1 MAKWYESELSQ
12 NILKAKYYH
21 TNENDPQVFMNRVTS
36 IFSPEVKKNMHQYLE
51 SGSICPAGRTLYA
64 AGAKNKFKAS
74 LSNCY
79 ILPSPEDNLESIF
92 NVNAEIARIFSY
104 GGGIGVNISNL
115 RPRQSIVNNAAR
127 TSTGSISF
135 LKIFDSTG
143 EVISQNGRR
152 GAMMVGLNCNHP
164 DIYEFL
170 HMKQNNEKLA
180 SMNISILFKDDF
192 MQALLDNK
200 KYELTFDVKATGEK
214 IRKTIDAA
222 DFFAEY
228 CRTQWDWG
236 DPGALFVD
244 RLNNYTLLSGYN
256 NYKIE
261 ITNPCG
267 EFGGNAYNSCNLMS
281 INLYNFIDDKFSN
294 NPHLNEKS
302 FRQAVDTATKA
313 LDEVL
318 DYGYDTQ
325 PLDANRKCIDDWR
338 SIGLGLF
345 GVADALVAMKL
356 KYGTDD
362 ANTFIAAVMR
372 IMFIEACRTSSQMA
386 SEKGPFGA
394 YNWERTQKS
403 PLVTLLQKEAPDVY
417 ASIKKSGLRNGTLLS
432 IAPTGTISLLMGT
445 FSGGCEPLYKI
456 SYMRTTHKM
465 EDDKKTFKIY
475 AHSVKDLLEYHHLP
489 HDIDD
494 KEIIKRFP
502 WIIESHNVP
511 YLNRVKLQ
519 SAMQKYVDNSISST
533 VNLRHDATPEEI
545 KEIYIAAWRSHC
557 KGITV
562 FRDGCKRG
570 NILGVTKTK
579 DANKQLASQIK
590 PTASGK
596 IDYDTIKPV
605 KRDNIARLD
614 GCTLVR
620 HTSCVDKLYITINKT
635 PTGQIFEVFTNASG
649 GCSSN
654 IATITRLT
662 SLALRS
668 GISVKHIIKQ
678 LAVSRCSACQAL
690 IRKGRRDISLS
701 CGNAIASALAE
712 IYNESKQIGSTE
724 KYIDNTEDTSINK
737 KCPECGHY
745 TLKPE
750 GNCVTCTYCG
760 WSKCE

>member
-1 MAKWYESELSQ
+1 MEKWYE
-12 NILKAKYYH
+12 NDIGKGILQSKYYH
-21 TNENDPQVFMNRVTS
+21 IGENDPQKFINRVTS
-36 IFSPEVKKNMHQYLE
+36 IFSPEIKAAMHKYLE
-51 SGSICPAGRTLYA
+51 DGAVCPAGRTLYA
-64 AGAKNKFKAS
+64 TGAKGKFKAS

-79 ILPSPEDNLESIF
+79 ILPSPEDNIESIF
-92 NVNAEIARIFSY
+92 KVNAEIARIFSY
-104 GGGIGVNISNL
+104 GGGIGVNISKL
-115 RPRQSIVNNAAR
+115 RPKESQVNNAAR
-127 TSTGSISF
+127 TSTGSVSF

-152 GAMMVGLNCNHP
+152 GAMMVGLNCDHP

-192 MQALLDNK
+192 MKAVVNNEE
-200 KYELTFDVKATGEK
+200 YELKFDVEATGQK
-214 IRKTIDAA
+214 IRKKINAA
-222 DFFAEY
+222 EFFAEY
-228 CRTQWDWG
+228 CQTQWDWG

-244 RLNNYTLLSGYN
+244 RLNDYTLLSGYDDYN
-256 NYKIE
+256 IE

-281 INLYNFIDDKFSN
+281 INLYNFISDKFT
-294 NPHLNEKS
+294 EKAQLDKEE
-302 FRQAVDTATKA
+302 FAKAVNVAVRA

-318 DYGYDTQ
+318 DYGYETQ

-345 GVADALVAMKL
+345 GVADALIAMKL
-356 KYGTDD
+356 KYGEKD
-362 ANTFIAAVMR
+362 ANDFVAAVMR
-372 IMFIEACRTSSQMA
+372 IMLIEAAKASSKMA
-386 SEKGPFGA
+386 EEKGTFGR
-394 YNWERTQKS
+394 YDWEKTKKS
-403 PLVTLLQKEAPDVY
+403 PIIALLRKEAPDVY
-417 ASIKKSGLRNGTLLS
+417 ERIETYGLRNGTLLA
-432 IAPTGTISLLMGT
+432 IAPTGTISLLMGV

-465 EDDKKTFKIY
+465 EGEKKAFKVY
-475 AHSVKDLLEYHHLP
+475 AHSVKDLLDYHKLSY
-489 HDIDD
+489 DTSDE
-494 KEIIKRFP
+494 EIKKYFP
-502 WIIESHNVP
+502 WIIESHDVP

-519 SAMQKYVDNSISST
+519 AAMQKYVDNSISST
-533 VNLRHDATPEEI
+533 VNLRHDATAKDI
-545 KEIYIAAWRSHC
+545 KNIYIEAWQARC

-570 NILGVTKTK
+570 NILGVT
-579 DANKQLASQIK
+579 NKKS
-590 PTASGK
+590 K
-596 IDYDTIKPV
+596 IEYDTITPI
-605 KRDNIARLD
+605 KRDNIERLD

-620 HTSCVDKLYITINKT
+620 HTSCVDKMYITINKT
-635 PTGQIFEVFTNASG
+635 MDGQVFEVFTNASG
-649 GCSSN
+649 GCASN

-678 LAVSRCSACQAL
+678 LAVSKCSACQAL
-690 IRKGRRDISLS
+690 IRGGKKNISLS

-712 IYNESKQIGSTE
+712 IYNEAQQKKNNE
-724 KYIDNTEDTSINK
+724 KYVDESEDASINK

>member
-1 MAKWYESELSQ
+1 MEKWYENDIGK
-12 NILKAKYYH
+12 NILKSKYYH
-21 TNENDPQVFMNRVTS
+21 VGEDDPQAFINRVVS
-36 IFSPEVKKNMHQYLE
+36 IFSPEVSNHMHNYLE
-51 SGSICPAGRTLYA
+51 DGSVCPAGRTLYA
-64 AGAKNKFKAS
+64 AGAKGKFKAS

-79 ILPSPEDNLESIF
+79 ILPSPKDNIESIF
-92 NVNAEIARIFSY
+92 KVNTEIARIFSY

-115 RPRQSIVNNAAR
+115 RPKESIVNNAAR
-127 TSTGSISF
+127 TSTGSVSF

-152 GAMMVGLNCNHP
+152 GAMMVGLNCDHP

-192 MQALLDNK
+192 MKAVINNED
-200 KYELTFDVKATGEK
+200 YELKFNVEATGEK
-214 IRKTIDAA
+214 IRKKINAA
-222 DFFAEY
+222 DFFDEY
-228 CRTQWDWG
+228 CQTQWDWG

-244 RLNNYTLLSGYN
+244 RLNDYTLLSGYDD
-256 NYKIE
+256 YKIE

-281 INLYNFIDDKFSN
+281 INLYNFIDDKFTDT
-294 NPHLNEKS
+294 PHINETA
-302 FRQAVDTATKA
+302 FNTAVETAVRA

-325 PLDANRKCIDDWR
+325 PLDANRSCIDDWR

-345 GVADALVAMKL
+345 GVADALIAMKL
-356 KYGTDD
+356 KYGSQD
-362 ANTFIAAVMR
+362 ANQFVADIMR
-372 IMFIEACRTSSQMA
+372 TMLIEAARTSAQLA
-386 SEKGPFGA
+386 KEKGTFGR
-394 YNWERTQKS
+394 YDWEKTKKS
-403 PLVTLLQKEAPDVY
+403 PLIQLIRREAPAVY
-417 ASIKKSGLRNGTLLS
+417 ESIKESGLRNGTLLS
-432 IAPTGTISLLMGT
+432 IAPTGTISLLMGV

-465 EDDKKTFKIY
+465 EGDKKSFKVY
-475 AHSVKDLLEYHHLP
+475 AHSIRDLLDYHNMSY
-489 HDIDD
+489 DTEDSKI
-494 KEIIKRFP
+494 KELFP
-502 WIIESHNVP
+502 WIIESHDVP
-511 YLNRVKLQ
+511 YLHRVKLQ
-519 SAMQKYVDNSISST
+519 AAMQRYVDNSISST

-545 KEIYIAAWRSHC
+545 KNIYIDAWKNNC

-570 NILGVTKTK
+570 NILGVDPNEKTK
-579 DANKQLASQIK
+579 IN
-590 PTASGK
+590 
-596 IDYDTIKPV
+596 YDSIQPM

-620 HTSCVDKLYITINKT
+620 HTSCVDKMYITINKT
-635 PTGQIFEVFTNASG
+635 LDGQVFEVFTNASG

-678 LAVSRCSACQAL
+678 LAVSKCSACQAL
-690 IRKGRRDISLS
+690 IRGGRRDMSLS
-701 CGNAIASALAE
+701 CGNAIASALME
-712 IYNESKQIGSTE
+712 IYNEAQKKRDADE
-724 KYIDNTEDTSINK
+724 YVDNSEDRSINK

-745 TLKPE
+745 TLRPE

>member
-1 MAKWYESELSQ
+1 MEKWYENDIGK
-12 NILKAKYYH
+12 NILKSKYYH
-21 TNENDPQVFMNRVTS
+21 VGEDDPQAFINRVVS
-36 IFSPEVKKNMHQYLE
+36 IFSPEVSNQMHNYLE
-51 SGSICPAGRTLYA
+51 DGSVCPAGRTLYA
-64 AGAKNKFKAS
+64 AGAKGKFKAS

-79 ILPSPEDNLESIF
+79 ILPSPKDNIESIF
-92 NVNAEIARIFSY
+92 KVNTEIARIFSY

-115 RPRQSIVNNAAR
+115 RPKESIVNNAAR
-127 TSTGSISF
+127 TSTGSVSF

-152 GAMMVGLNCNHP
+152 GAMMVGLNCDHP

-192 MQALLDNK
+192 MKAVINNED
-200 KYELTFDVKATGEK
+200 YELKFNVEATGEK
-214 IRKTIDAA
+214 IRKKINAA
-222 DFFAEY
+222 DFFDEY
-228 CRTQWDWG
+228 CQTQWDWG

-244 RLNNYTLLSGYN
+244 RLNDYTLLSGYDD
-256 NYKIE
+256 YKIE

-281 INLYNFIDDKFSN
+281 INLYNFIDDKFTDT
-294 NPHLNEKS
+294 PHINETA
-302 FRQAVDTATKA
+302 FNTAVETAVRA

-325 PLDANRKCIDDWR
+325 PLDANRSCIDDWR

-345 GVADALVAMKL
+345 GVADALIAMKL
-356 KYGTDD
+356 KYGSQD
-362 ANTFIAAVMR
+362 ANQFVADIMR
-372 IMFIEACRTSSQMA
+372 TMLIEAARTSAQMA
-386 SEKGPFGA
+386 KEKGTFGR
-394 YNWERTQKS
+394 YDWEKTKKS
-403 PLVTLLQKEAPDVY
+403 PLIQLIRREAPAVY
-417 ASIKKSGLRNGTLLS
+417 ESIKESGLRNGTLLS
-432 IAPTGTISLLMGT
+432 IAPTGTISLLMGV

-465 EDDKKTFKIY
+465 EGDKKSFKVY
-475 AHSVKDLLEYHHLP
+475 AHSIRDLLDYHNMSY
-489 HDIDD
+489 DTEDSKI
-494 KEIIKRFP
+494 KELFP
-502 WIIESHNVP
+502 WIIESHDVP
-511 YLNRVKLQ
+511 YLHRVKLQ
-519 SAMQKYVDNSISST
+519 AAMQRYVDNSISST

-545 KEIYIAAWRSHC
+545 KNIYIDAWKNNC

-570 NILGVTKTK
+570 NILGVDPNEKTK
-579 DANKQLASQIK
+579 IN
-590 PTASGK
+590 
-596 IDYDTIKPV
+596 YDSIQPM

-620 HTSCVDKLYITINKT
+620 HTSCVDKMYITINKT
-635 PTGQIFEVFTNASG
+635 LDGQVFEVFTNASG

-678 LAVSRCSACQAL
+678 LAVSKCSACQAL
-690 IRKGRRDISLS
+690 IRGGRRDMSLS
-701 CGNAIASALAE
+701 CGNAIASALME
-712 IYNESKQIGSTE
+712 IYNEAQKKRDADE
-724 KYIDNTEDTSINK
+724 YVDNSEDRSINK

-745 TLKPE
+745 TLRPE

>member
-1 MAKWYESELSQ
+1 MEKWYESDIGK
-12 NILKAKYYH
+12 NILKSKYYH
-21 TNENDPQVFMNRVTS
+21 VGEKDPQIFIDRVTS
-36 IFSPEVKKNMHQYLE
+36 IFSAPVQKAMRQYLE
-51 SGSICPAGRTLYA
+51 AGSVCPAGRTLYA
-64 AGAKNKFKAS
+64 TGAKGKFKAS

-79 ILPSPEDNLESIF
+79 ILPSPEDNIESIF
-92 NVNAEIARIFSY
+92 KINTEIARIFSY
-104 GGGIGVNISNL
+104 GGGIGVNISRL
-115 RPRQSIVNNAAR
+115 RPKESLVNNAAR
-127 TSTGSISF
+127 TSTGSVSF

-152 GAMMVGLNCNHP
+152 GAMMVGLNCDHP

-192 MQALLDNK
+192 MKAVLNNDE
-200 KYELTFDVKATGEK
+200 YELKFDVEATGEK
-214 IRKTIDAA
+214 IRKKINAA
-222 DFFAEY
+222 SFFKEY

-244 RLNNYTLLSGYN
+244 KLNNYTLLSGYSDYN
-256 NYKIE
+256 IE

-281 INLYNFIDDKFSN
+281 INLYNFIDDKFGEM
-294 NPHLNEKS
+294 PHLNEKP
-302 FRQAVDTATKA
+302 FRSAIDTAVRA
-313 LDEVL
+313 LDEIL
-318 DYGYDTQ
+318 DYGYETQ
-325 PLDANRKCIDDWR
+325 PLEANRKCIDDWR

-345 GVADALVAMKL
+345 GVADALIAMKL
-356 KYGTDD
+356 KYGSRQGNQFITDV
-362 ANTFIAAVMR
+362 IR
-372 IMFIEACRTSSQMA
+372 IMFIESARASSQIA
-386 SEKGPFGA
+386 KEKNTFGR
-394 YNWERTQKS
+394 YEWEKTKAS
-403 PLVTLLQKEAPDVY
+403 PLMELLYKEAPDVY
-417 ASIKKSGLRNGTLLS
+417 DNIKENGLRNGTLLS

-465 EDDKKTFKIY
+465 EGEKKSFKVY
-475 AHSVKDLLEYHHLP
+475 AHAIKELLEYHKLP
-489 HDIDD
+489 YDIDD
-494 KEIIKRFP
+494 AEIKKRFP
-502 WIIESHNVP
+502 WIIESHHIP
-511 YLNRVKLQ
+511 YLDRVKLQ
-519 SAMQKYVDNSISST
+519 AAMQKYVDNSISST

-545 KEIYIAAWRSHC
+545 KDIYIAAWKSGC

-562 FRDGCKRG
+562 FRDGCRRG
-570 NILGVTKTK
+570 NILGVSEPKTK
-579 DANKQLASQIK
+579 IE
-590 PTASGK
+590 
-596 IDYDTIKPV
+596 YDTIQPI
-605 KRDNIARLD
+605 KRDDIARLD

-635 PTGQIFEVFTNASG
+635 SDGQVFEVFTNASG

-678 LAVSRCSACQAL
+678 LAVSKCSACQAL
-690 IRKGRRDISLS
+690 IRGGRRDISLS

-712 IYNESKQIGSTE
+712 IYNETQQKKPAE
-724 KYIDNTEDTSINK
+724 KYTNSAEDAAINK
-737 KCPECGHY
+737 KCPECSHY